1 MRRPALGARRSIVIA
16 SLASASPALA
26 LMFVRAAVTQHTV
39 VEIANA
45 FLHMFAADLPGRV
58 CVAAVAA
65 IAAVVVGTRVARR
78 AAGMMVAV

>member
-1 MRRPALGARRSIVIA
+1 
-16 SLASASPALA
+16 
-26 LMFVRAAVTQHTV
+26 MFVRAAVTLHTV
-39 VEIANA
+39 VEFANA
-45 FLHMFAADLPGRV
+45 FLHMFAADLLGRV